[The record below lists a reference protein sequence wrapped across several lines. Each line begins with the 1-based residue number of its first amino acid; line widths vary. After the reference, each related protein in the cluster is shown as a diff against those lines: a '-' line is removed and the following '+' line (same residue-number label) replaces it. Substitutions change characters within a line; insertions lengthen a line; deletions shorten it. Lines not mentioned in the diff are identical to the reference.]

1 MSNWHEPI
9 LFGFILITFVLG
21 ISSIIMSFLP
31 APEGGNAMQSKV
43 EYGFFGASA
52 FALFAVFVYALN
64 TIV

>member
-31 APEGGNAMQSKV
+31 APEGVNVMQSKV

-52 FALFAVFVYALN
+52 LALFAVFVYALA
-64 TIV
+64 TT

>member
-9 LFGFILITFVLG
+9 LFGFILITFVLC

-31 APEGGNAMQSKV
+31 APEGVNVMQSKV

-52 FALFAVFVYALN
+52 LALFAVFVYALA
-64 TIV
+64 TT

>member
-9 LFGFILITFVLG
+9 LFGFTLIAFVLG

-31 APEGGNAMQSKV
+31 VPEGTDLMQSRV

-52 FALFAVFVYALN
+52 LAVFAVFVYALS
-64 TIV
+64 IA

>member
-1 MSNWHEPI
+1 MSNWYEPI

-31 APEGGNAMQSKV
+31 TAEGENVMRTKV

-52 FALFAVFVYALN
+52 FALFAVFVYALA
-64 TIV
+64 TA

>member
-9 LFGFILITFVLG
+9 LFGFTLITFVLG

-31 APEGGNAMQSKV
+31 TEEGGNVMQSKV

-52 FALFAVFVYALN
+52 LALFAVFVYALA
-64 TIV
+64 IA

>member
-9 LFGFILITFVLG
+9 LFGFTLITFVLG

-31 APEGGNAMQSKV
+31 TPEGVNVMQSKV

-52 FALFAVFVYALN
+52 LALFAVFVYALA
-64 TIV
+64 IA

>member
-9 LFGFILITFVLG
+9 LFGFTLITFVLG

-31 APEGGNAMQSKV
+31 TPEGENVMQYKV

-52 FALFAVFVYALN
+52 LALFAVFVYALA
-64 TIV
+64 IA

>member
-9 LFGFILITFVLG
+9 LFVFILITFVLG

-31 APEGGNAMQSKV
+31 APEGVNVMQSKV

-52 FALFAVFVYALN
+52 LALLAVFVYALA
-64 TIV
+64 TA

>member
-21 ISSIIMSFLP
+21 ISSIIMSILP
-31 APEGGNAMQSKV
+31 APEGVNVMQSKV

-52 FALFAVFVYALN
+52 LALFAVFVYALA
-64 TIV
+64 TV